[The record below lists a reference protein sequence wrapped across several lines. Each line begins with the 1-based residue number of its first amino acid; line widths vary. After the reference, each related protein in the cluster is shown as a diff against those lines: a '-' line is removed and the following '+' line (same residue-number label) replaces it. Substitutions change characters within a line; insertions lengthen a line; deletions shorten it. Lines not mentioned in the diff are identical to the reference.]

1 MLYQLSKHVEPG
13 ACQAYR
19 VVITLLTH
27 CVEEMAGAGKEVARR
42 WQGGT
47 CLSPASPNDTEAER
61 KLLLLLFAIAW
72 HHLDNVVTQT

>member
-1 MLYQLSKHVEPG
+1 MLSQELVKHIVLLS
-13 ACQAYR
+13 
-19 VVITLLTH
+19 LFSLTTRAV
-27 CVEEMAGAGKEVARR
+27 VEELAGGGKEVARR

-47 CLSPASPNDTEAER
+47 CLSPASPNHTEAER

>member
-1 MLYQLSKHVEPG
+1 MLSQELVKHIVLLS
-13 ACQAYR
+13 
-19 VVITLLTH
+19 LFSLTTRAV
-27 CVEEMAGAGKEVARR
+27 VEELAGAGKEVARR

-47 CLSPASPNDTEAER
+47 CLSPASPNHTEAER

>member
-1 MLYQLSKHVEPG
+1 MLSQELVKHIVLLS
-13 ACQAYR
+13 
-19 VVITLLTH
+19 LFSLTP
-27 CVEEMAGAGKEVARR
+27 VWRSWQEVARR

>member
-1 MLYQLSKHVEPG
+1 MLSQELVKHIVLLSLFSLTTRHV
-13 ACQAYR
+13 
-19 VVITLLTH
+19 
-27 CVEEMAGAGKEVARR
+27 VEELAGAGKEVARR

-47 CLSPASPNDTEAER
+47 CLSPASPNHTEAER

>member
-1 MLYQLSKHVEPG
+1 MLSQELVKHIVLLS
-13 ACQAYR
+13 
-19 VVITLLTH
+19 LFSLTTRAV
-27 CVEEMAGAGKEVARR
+27 VEELAGAGKEVARR